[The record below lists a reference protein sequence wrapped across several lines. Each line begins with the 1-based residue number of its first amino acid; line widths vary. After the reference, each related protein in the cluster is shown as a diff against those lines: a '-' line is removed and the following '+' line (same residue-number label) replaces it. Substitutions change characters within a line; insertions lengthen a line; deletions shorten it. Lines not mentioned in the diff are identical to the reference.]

1 MSALP
6 LGVVLDFLK
15 LVWAVDH
22 GLQRTSRR
30 MERELG
36 ITGPQRF
43 VLRLV
48 GRFPGITAG
57 QLADALDVHPSTV
70 TGILQRL
77 ERRKLLVRRSDPRD
91 RRRSF
96 LALSD
101 AGRALNVDPDGT
113 VEGAVARVLETLPK
127 GKVSNAREVLT
138 ALADALDALD
148 ALDAGDE
155 VRRAAGQ

>member
-1 MSALP
+1 VTLP
-6 LGVVLDFLK
+6 LGDVLEFLR

-22 GLQRTSRR
+22 GLQRTSKR
-30 MERELG
+30 MEQKLG

-57 QLADALDVHPSTV
+57 QLAGALGVHPSTV

-77 ERRKLLVRRSDPRD
+77 TKRRLLARRADPRD

-96 LALSD
+96 LALTE
-101 AGRALNVDPDGT
+101 AGRALNVDPAGT
-113 VEGAVARVLETLPK
+113 VEGAVAQVLEQLPK
-127 GKVSNAREVLT
+127 GKVTNAREVLT
-138 ALADALDALD
+138 ALAEALGEREEEL
-148 ALDAGDE
+148 
-155 VRRAAGQ
+155 RQAAGL